1 MHSRILTSSILVLGT
16 TLLLVPAAFSQSK
29 ALPAAPSSTA
39 QAQPSTPAAPSSQA
53 SAEPAVNPAH
63 PFPPALPGNFTAST
77 PTVDTVNQFLK
88 QTWGYDPNRIWQV
101 QAILKTPVEGVS
113 KVVVLVSEKGRKKPQ
128 VGQLVFFTLP
138 DGQHLISNNV
148 LPFGAKPFQQYREI
162 LQNEANG
169 PSTGAASKN
178 LEFVEFSDFE
188 CPHCKAVQPTIKKLL
203 ADYPT
208 AHFVYQNFPLVEIHP
223 EALKAAEYGT
233 CVAKLSGNTAFFKF
247 SDAVF
252 ENQEGLTPT
261 AADKTLA
268 DAVTKAGADPAKVAA
283 CSSEPATRQAV
294 EGSIKLGQK
303 VNVSGTP
310 TLFIN
315 GFGVA
320 VDGIPYQTL
329 QNIIAFRAK
338 QDGVTL
344 PAPPLHLTT
353 P

>member
-1 MHSRILTSSILVLGT
+1 MHFRILTSSILAMGT
-16 TLLLVPAAFSQSK
+16 TLLFVPTGFSQSK

-39 QAQPSTPAAPSSQA
+39 QTQSRTLPAPSSAAPAQ
-53 SAEPAVNPAH
+53 PAVNPDH

-77 PTVDTVNQFLK
+77 PTADTVNQFLK
-88 QTWGYDPNRIWQV
+88 ETWGYDPNRIWQV
-101 QAILKTPVEGVS
+101 QAILKTPVDGIS
-113 KVVVLVSEKGRKKPQ
+113 KVIVLVSEKGQKKPQ

-138 DGQHLISNNV
+138 DGEHLISNNV
-148 LPFGAKPFQQYREI
+148 LPFGAKPFQKYREI

-169 PSTGAASKN
+169 PSKGAVSKS

-208 AHFVYQNFPLVEIHP
+208 AHFVHQDFPLIEIHP

-233 CVAKLSGNTAFFKF
+233 CVAKLSGNAAFFKF
-247 SDAVF
+247 SDVVF
-252 ENQEGLTPT
+252 DNQDGLTPT
-261 AADKTLA
+261 DADKTLS
-268 DAVTKAGADPAKVAA
+268 DAVTKAGGDPAKVAA

-294 EGSIKLGQK
+294 ESSVKLGQEL
-303 VNVSGTP
+303 NVTGTP

-320 VDGIPYQTL
+320 VDGIPYQVL

-344 PAPPLHLTT
+344 PPPPLHLTT